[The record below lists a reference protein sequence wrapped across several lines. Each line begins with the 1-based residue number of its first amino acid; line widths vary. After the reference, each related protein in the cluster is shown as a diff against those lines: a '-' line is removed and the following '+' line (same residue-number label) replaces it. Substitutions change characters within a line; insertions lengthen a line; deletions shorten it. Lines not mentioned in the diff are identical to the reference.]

1 MGTHIERSH
10 VNRSSLEAPL
20 IFKGCK
26 LETRCIDGQRPLQ
39 DWRSW
44 PRLLAEQRGSRCV
57 SRGPAL
63 CTVAVTANL
72 ATAGKHSKDTSGF
85 GSGPTSRPGSTC
97 RSGLPRQLCSPCPPH
112 PAAPSGPAG
121 IAFLEAA
128 SVCLGGRR
136 FCSRGNCCAA

>member
-26 LETRCIDGQRPLQ
+26 FETRCIDGQRPLQ

-72 ATAGKHSKDTSGF
+72 ATAGKAQQGHQRFWIRAHLQAGVHLQV
-85 GSGPTSRPGSTC
+85 GAPEAALQPLPTPPC
-97 RSGLPRQLCSPCPPH
+97 RRAVRFS
-112 PAAPSGPAG
+112 
-121 IAFLEAA
+121 EAA